1 MMLAH
6 PAWSSAR
13 SSDPVALLIVVEWL
27 TLDSHSWTSVLYMF
41 VVSGHLYRP
50 LLLSQSWEL
59 GGKILGGFGT
69 HPPTFLGAG
78 LSILV
83 FFWHLSPA
91 GSTMWHGLKNRSNTY
106 SFALWAPRIP
116 FAYMPT
122 LSCCESRRGE
132 LKNILFEVTGVRDS
146 SSL

>member
-1 MMLAH
+1 
-6 PAWSSAR
+6 
-13 SSDPVALLIVVEWL
+13 
-27 TLDSHSWTSVLYMF
+27 MF
-41 VVSGHLYRP
+41 EVSGHLYRP
-50 LLLSQSWEL
+50 LLSSQSWEL

-91 GSTMWHGLKNRSNTY
+91 GSTMWRGLKNRSDTY
-106 SFALWAPRIP
+106 SFALWAPRTP

-122 LSCCESRRGE
+122 LIYFGVGSREGEPWPLRPHLLQKGFVGRGGLQVPHLVLKIHPRRRRGRCQ
-132 LKNILFEVTGVRDS
+132 VST
-146 SSL
+146 

>member
-1 MMLAH
+1 
-6 PAWSSAR
+6 
-13 SSDPVALLIVVEWL
+13 
-27 TLDSHSWTSVLYMF
+27 MF

-69 HPPTFLGAG
+69 HPPMFLGAG

-83 FFWHLSPA
+83 FFWHPSPV
-91 GSTMWHGLKNRSNTY
+91 GSTIRCGLNNLSNTY
-106 SFALWAPRIP
+106 SFALWAPYTP

-122 LSCCESRRGE
+122 L
-132 LKNILFEVTGVRDS
+132 IYFGVGRPGRVQARIPQQS
-146 SSL
+146 SD